1 MTQAQDRRET
11 LARVAVL
18 LARRAENNA
27 SLSVGGYPAPH
38 AQELCMVSRS
48 LSRIAERGCN
58 EERGCKVCKGAG
70 QVTCRTGAHGA
81 LTVLDCQACAGT
93 GSVDGKRE
101 RRLEAKA
108 QAIAVLYGLRCYF
121 QGDPRGAALYLIPA
135 DAPNPERD
143 DSLYS
148 SIGTAAY

>member
-18 LARRAENNA
+18 LARRYENA
-27 SLSVGGYPAPH
+27 KGGASPVIDSIALCSLSRA
-38 AQELCMVSRS
+38 

-58 EERGCKVCKGAG
+58 EDRGCKVCKGDG
-70 QVTCRTGAHGA
+70 QVTCRAGAHGA
-81 LTVLDCQACAGT
+81 LAVLDCQACAGT
-93 GSVDGKRE
+93 GSMDGKRE
-101 RRLEAKA
+101 RKLEARA
-108 QAIAVLYGLRCYF
+108 QAIACLYGLRCYF